1 MSVTK
6 HHHVHHQHH
15 ATLSSASDYSSVT
28 DDSFGDE
35 GIEHQRVSG
44 AVGKNFKFAATGTL
58 EF

>member
-1 MSVTK
+1 MSVTRR
-6 HHHVHHQHH
+6 VHHQHH